1 MSETSN
7 ARAASDSSTPASAS
21 STSTSTAGAST
32 AGASIE
38 FKNITKKYRGQ
49 SSPAVDNLSLEIPA
63 GELVAFVGPS
73 GCGKTTSLKMI
84 NRLVEPTSG
93 QILINGD
100 DAIKRNPTELRRQ
113 IGYVIQGGGLFPIFQ
128 SLTISLW
135 CLRF

>member
-21 STSTSTAGAST
+21 STSTST

-63 GELVAFVGPS
+63 GELVAFVGPPVVARPPRS
-73 GCGKTTSLKMI
+73 
-84 NRLVEPTSG
+84 R
-93 QILINGD
+93 
-100 DAIKRNPTELRRQ
+100 
-113 IGYVIQGGGLFPIFQ
+113 
-128 SLTISLW
+128 
-135 CLRF
+135 